1 MINKS
6 NLFSLESI
14 LEKLNS
20 HKKLNQQTKTYDS
33 DISWQLVR
41 KLGVPFNQPNS
52 FFKL

>member
-33 DISWQLVR
+33 DIL
-41 KLGVPFNQPNS
+41 
-52 FFKL
+52 